1 MRLFMSFLQYP
12 STPPATD
19 DELRGMVRRWI
30 GPALRG

>member
-12 STPPATD
+12 SAPALTD
-19 DELRGMVRRWI
+19 DGLRALVRRWI